1 MPHKYLVFRG
11 LKFSAM
17 LPIHWIQA
25 ISTKVSEAKE
35 KFSEAKKK
43 VWKWLVGK
51 EIKALAEVLVVE
63 LILRRRCPDHH
74 RCLRGFRQD

>member
-1 MPHKYLVFRG
+1 
-11 LKFSAM
+11 M

-35 KFSEAKKK
+35 SFLRPKKKKK